1 MQAVIYNF
9 CVSQQKGKRSYL
21 SKSTILSAK
30 TTATKERDGDVEC
43 LEINSLEIGKEIL
56 TLRQV
61 T

>member
-21 SKSTILSAK
+21 SKSTILS
-30 TTATKERDGDVEC
+30 TTTTKERDGDVEC